1 MVKTHKK
8 QAITKFLIITI
19 IAIGFTIGVNFILQK
34 YSINGIEGYMFSQA
48 ASIVKATTPNAT
60 CSNATSSN
68 ATSSN
73 ATSSNAT
80 SSNATCSNATSS
92 NATSSNATCSNATSP
107 NATDSDVVGI
117 NISEEKKAQIIQ
129 EVNAKL
135 QEDYQEKYKN
145 EEVSF
150 ENFYNENFDTY
161 YNKKLEEVKKEES
174 KDKIVTFLEDN
185 KIYVII
191 IAIATMTAIITGV
204 ILIVD
209 KKTKKIQ

>member
-1 MVKTHKK
+1 MVKTNKK

-60 CSNATSSN
+60 C
-68 ATSSN
+68 
-73 ATSSNAT
+73 
-80 SSNATCSNATSS
+80 SNATCSNATSS

-161 YNKKLEEVKKEES
+161 YNKKLEEVKKEEL

>member
-1 MVKTHKK
+1 MVKTNKK

>member
-1 MVKTHKK
+1 MAKTNKK

-80 SSNATCSNATSS
+80 C
-92 NATSSNATCSNATSP
+92 SNATCSNATSP

>member
-1 MVKTHKK
+1 MVKTNKK

-80 SSNATCSNATSS
+80 SSNAT
-92 NATSSNATCSNATSP
+92 SSNATCSNATSP

-135 QEDYQEKYKN
+135 QEDYQEKHKN
-145 EEVSF
+145 GEVSF
-150 ENFYNENFDTY
+150 ESYYNENFDTY
-161 YNKKLEEVKKEES
+161 YNNRLEEVKKEES

>member
-1 MVKTHKK
+1 MVKINKK

-60 CSNATSSN
+60 CSNATCSN

-80 SSNATCSNATSS
+80 SSNATCSNP
-92 NATSSNATCSNATSP
+92 TCSNATSP

>member
-1 MVKTHKK
+1 MVKTNKK

-80 SSNATCSNATSS
+80 SSNATCSNATSP
-92 NATSSNATCSNATSP
+92 NATSP
-107 NATDSDVVGI
+107 NATDSDVAGV

-135 QEDYQEKYKN
+135 QEDYQEKHKN
-145 EEVSF
+145 GEVSF
-150 ENFYNENFDTY
+150 ESYYNENFDTY
-161 YNKKLEEVKKEES
+161 YNNRLEEVKKEES

-209 KKTKKIQ
+209 KKTKKI

>member
-1 MVKTHKK
+1 MVKTNKK

-92 NATSSNATCSNATSP
+92 NATSP
-107 NATDSDVVGI
+107 NATDSDVAGV

>member
-1 MVKTHKK
+1 MVKTNKK

-80 SSNATCSNATSS
+80 SSNATCSNATS
-92 NATSSNATCSNATSP
+92 P

-135 QEDYQEKYKN
+135 QEDYQEKHKN
-145 EEVSF
+145 GEVSF
-150 ENFYNENFDTY
+150 ESYYNENFDTY

-209 KKTKKIQ
+209 KKTKKI

>member
-1 MVKTHKK
+1 MVKTNKK

-60 CSNATSSN
+60 C
-68 ATSSN
+68 
-73 ATSSNAT
+73 
-80 SSNATCSNATSS
+80 
-92 NATSSNATCSNATSP
+92 SNATCSNATSP

>member
-1 MVKTHKK
+1 MVKTNKK

-60 CSNATSSN
+60 C
-68 ATSSN
+68 
-73 ATSSNAT
+73 
-80 SSNATCSNATSS
+80 SNATCSNATSS

-161 YNKKLEEVKKEES
+161 YNKKLEEVKKLEL
-174 KDKIVTFLEDN
+174 KDKIVTCLEDN

>member
-1 MVKTHKK
+1 MAKTNKK
-8 QAITKFLIITI
+8 QVITKFLIITI

-48 ASIVKATTPNAT
+48 ASIEKATTPNAT

-80 SSNATCSNATSS
+80 SSNATCSNATS
-92 NATSSNATCSNATSP
+92 P
-107 NATDSDVVGI
+107 NATDSNVAGV
-117 NISEEKKAQIIQ
+117 NISEQKKAQIIQ

-135 QEDYQEKYKN
+135 QEDYQEKHKN
-145 EEVSF
+145 GEVSF
-150 ENFYNENFDTY
+150 ESYYNENFDTY
-161 YNKKLEEVKKEES
+161 YNNRLEEVKKEES

-191 IAIATMTAIITGV
+191 IAIAIMTAIITGV

>member
-1 MVKTHKK
+1 MVKTNKK

-80 SSNATCSNATSS
+80 SSNATS
-92 NATSSNATCSNATSP
+92 SNATSP
-107 NATDSDVVGI
+107 NATDSDVAGV

-135 QEDYQEKYKN
+135 QEDYQEKHKN
-145 EEVSF
+145 GEVSF
-150 ENFYNENFDTY
+150 ESYYNENFDTY
-161 YNKKLEEVKKEES
+161 YNNRLEEVKKEES

>member
-1 MVKTHKK
+1 MAKTNKK

-80 SSNATCSNATSS
+80 SSNATS
-92 NATSSNATCSNATSP
+92 SNATSP

-117 NISEEKKAQIIQ
+117 NISEEKKTQIIQ

>member
-1 MVKTHKK
+1 MVKINKK

-80 SSNATCSNATSS
+80 SSNAT
-92 NATSSNATCSNATSP
+92 SSNATCSNATSP
-107 NATDSDVVGI
+107 NATDSDVAGV

>member
-1 MVKTHKK
+1 MVKTNKK

-60 CSNATSSN
+60 CSNATCSN

-80 SSNATCSNATSS
+80 SSNATCSNATSP
-92 NATSSNATCSNATSP
+92 NATSP

-135 QEDYQEKYKN
+135 QEDHQEKYKN

>member
-1 MVKTHKK
+1 M
-8 QAITKFLIITI
+8 
-19 IAIGFTIGVNFILQK
+19 
-34 YSINGIEGYMFSQA
+34 
-48 ASIVKATTPNAT
+48 
-60 CSNATSSN
+60 
-68 ATSSN
+68 
-73 ATSSNAT
+73 
-80 SSNATCSNATSS
+80 
-92 NATSSNATCSNATSP
+92 
-107 NATDSDVVGI
+107 
-117 NISEEKKAQIIQ
+117 
-129 EVNAKL
+129 

>member
-1 MVKTHKK
+1 MVKINKK

-60 CSNATSSN
+60 CSNATCSN

-80 SSNATCSNATSS
+80 SSNATCSNATSP
-92 NATSSNATCSNATSP
+92 NATSP

>member
-1 MVKTHKK
+1 MVKTNKK

-48 ASIVKATTPNAT
+48 ASIVKATTP
-60 CSNATSSN
+60 
-68 ATSSN
+68 
-73 ATSSNAT
+73 
-80 SSNATCSNATSS
+80 
-92 NATSSNATCSNATSP
+92 NATCSNATSP

>member
-1 MVKTHKK
+1 MVKTNKK

-80 SSNATCSNATSS
+80 SSNAT
-92 NATSSNATCSNATSP
+92 SSNATCSNATSP
-107 NATDSDVVGI
+107 NATDSDGAGV

>member
-1 MVKTHKK
+1 MVKTNKK

-60 CSNATSSN
+60 CSNATCSN

-73 ATSSNAT
+73 ATS
-80 SSNATCSNATSS
+80 SNATSS

>member
-1 MVKTHKK
+1 MVKTNKK

-92 NATSSNATCSNATSP
+92 NATCSNATSP
-107 NATDSDVVGI
+107 NATDSDVAGV

-135 QEDYQEKYKN
+135 QEDYQEKHKN
-145 EEVSF
+145 GEVSF
-150 ENFYNENFDTY
+150 ESYYNENFDTY
-161 YNKKLEEVKKEES
+161 YNNRLEEVKKEES

>member
-1 MVKTHKK
+1 MVKTNKK

-60 CSNATSSN
+60 CSNATSS
-68 ATSSN
+68 
-73 ATSSNAT
+73 
-80 SSNATCSNATSS
+80 
-92 NATSSNATCSNATSP
+92 

>member
-1 MVKTHKK
+1 MVKTNKK

-73 ATSSNAT
+73 AT
-80 SSNATCSNATSS
+80 CS

-107 NATDSDVVGI
+107 NATDSDVAGV

>member
-1 MVKTHKK
+1 MVKTNKK
-8 QAITKFLIITI
+8 HAITKFLIITI

-73 ATSSNAT
+73 ATS
-80 SSNATCSNATSS
+80 
-92 NATSSNATCSNATSP
+92 P
-107 NATDSDVVGI
+107 NATDSDVAGV

>member
-1 MVKTHKK
+1 MVKINKK

-60 CSNATSSN
+60 C
-68 ATSSN
+68 
-73 ATSSNAT
+73 
-80 SSNATCSNATSS
+80 SNATCSNATSS

>member
-1 MVKTHKK
+1 MVKTNKK
-8 QAITKFLIITI
+8 HAITKFLIITI

-80 SSNATCSNATSS
+80 SSNATSS
-92 NATSSNATCSNATSP
+92 NATSPNATSP

-117 NISEEKKAQIIQ
+117 NISEEKKTQIIQ

>member
-1 MVKTHKK
+1 MVKTNKK

-60 CSNATSSN
+60 C
-68 ATSSN
+68 
-73 ATSSNAT
+73 
-80 SSNATCSNATSS
+80 SNATCSNATSS

-161 YNKKLEEVKKEES
+161 YNKKLEEVKK
-174 KDKIVTFLEDN
+174 
-185 KIYVII
+185 
-191 IAIATMTAIITGV
+191 
-204 ILIVD
+204 
-209 KKTKKIQ
+209 

>member
-1 MVKTHKK
+1 MVKTNKK

-48 ASIVKATTPNAT
+48 TSIVKATTPNAT

-73 ATSSNAT
+73 ATS
-80 SSNATCSNATSS
+80 SNATSS

>member
-1 MVKTHKK
+1 MVKINKK

-60 CSNATSSN
+60 CSNATCSN

-80 SSNATCSNATSS
+80 SSNATCSNATSP
-92 NATSSNATCSNATSP
+92 NATSP

-135 QEDYQEKYKN
+135 QEDHQEKYKN

>member
-1 MVKTHKK
+1 MVKINKK

-60 CSNATSSN
+60 CSNAT
-68 ATSSN
+68 
-73 ATSSNAT
+73 
-80 SSNATCSNATSS
+80 CSNATSS

-107 NATDSDVVGI
+107 NATDSNVAGV
-117 NISEEKKAQIIQ
+117 NISEQKKAQIIQ

>member
-1 MVKTHKK
+1 MVKINKK

-60 CSNATSSN
+60 C
-68 ATSSN
+68 
-73 ATSSNAT
+73 
-80 SSNATCSNATSS
+80 
-92 NATSSNATCSNATSP
+92 SNATCSNATSP

>member
-1 MVKTHKK
+1 MVKTNKK

-68 ATSSN
+68 ATS
-73 ATSSNAT
+73 
-80 SSNATCSNATSS
+80 SNATSS

>member
-1 MVKTHKK
+1 MVKTNKK

-80 SSNATCSNATSS
+80 SSNATCSNATS
-92 NATSSNATCSNATSP
+92 P
-107 NATDSDVVGI
+107 NATDSDVAGV

-135 QEDYQEKYKN
+135 QEDYQEKHKN
-145 EEVSF
+145 GEVSF
-150 ENFYNENFDTY
+150 ESYYNENFDTY
-161 YNKKLEEVKKEES
+161 YNNRLKEVKKEES

>member
-1 MVKTHKK
+1 MVKTNKK

-60 CSNATSSN
+60 CSNATCSN
-68 ATSSN
+68 ATS
-73 ATSSNAT
+73 
-80 SSNATCSNATSS
+80 SNATSS

>member
-1 MVKTHKK
+1 MVKINKK

-34 YSINGIEGYMFSQA
+34 YSINGLEGYMFSQA

-60 CSNATSSN
+60 CSNATC
-68 ATSSN
+68 SN

-80 SSNATCSNATSS
+80 SSNATCSNATCS
-92 NATSSNATCSNATSP
+92 NATSPNATSP

>member
-1 MVKTHKK
+1 MVKTNKK

-60 CSNATSSN
+60 C
-68 ATSSN
+68 
-73 ATSSNAT
+73 
-80 SSNATCSNATSS
+80 SNATCSNATSS

-135 QEDYQEKYKN
+135 QEDYQEKHKN
-145 EEVSF
+145 GEVSF
-150 ENFYNENFDTY
+150 ESYYNENFDTY

>member
-1 MVKTHKK
+1 MVKTNKK

-60 CSNATSSN
+60 CSNAT
-68 ATSSN
+68 
-73 ATSSNAT
+73 
-80 SSNATCSNATSS
+80 CSNATSS

-107 NATDSDVVGI
+107 NATDSNVVGI

>member
-1 MVKTHKK
+1 MVKTNKK

-80 SSNATCSNATSS
+80 SSNAT
-92 NATSSNATCSNATSP
+92 SSNATCSNATSP
-107 NATDSDVVGI
+107 NATDSDVAGV

-135 QEDYQEKYKN
+135 QEDYQEKHKN
-145 EEVSF
+145 GEVSF
-150 ENFYNENFDTY
+150 ESYYNENFDTY
-161 YNKKLEEVKKEES
+161 YNNRLEEVKKEES

>member
-1 MVKTHKK
+1 MVKTNKK
-8 QAITKFLIITI
+8 HAITKFLIITI

-80 SSNATCSNATSS
+80 SSNATCSNAT
-92 NATSSNATCSNATSP
+92 CSNATSP
-107 NATDSDVVGI
+107 NATDSDVAGV

>member
-1 MVKTHKK
+1 MVKTNKK

-92 NATSSNATCSNATSP
+92 NATCSNATSSNATCSNATSP
-107 NATDSDVVGI
+107 NATDSDVAGV

-135 QEDYQEKYKN
+135 QEDYQEKHKN
-145 EEVSF
+145 GEVSF
-150 ENFYNENFDTY
+150 ESYYNENFDTY
-161 YNKKLEEVKKEES
+161 YNNRLEEVKKELNCL
-174 KDKIVTFLEDN
+174 V
-185 KIYVII
+185 
-191 IAIATMTAIITGV
+191 
-204 ILIVD
+204 
-209 KKTKKIQ
+209 